1 MINIIPT
8 VIKESA
14 ILKIKGK
21 RYRSLYGR
29 WIECDSKGVYLSR
42 SGGRNVVKFKKN
54 EKK

>member
-1 MINIIPT
+1 MKSTYKKPYP
-8 VIKESA
+8 VIF
-14 ILKIKGK
+14 KIDGK

-42 SGGRNVVKFKKN
+42 SGGKNVVKFKKN

>member
-1 MINIIPT
+1 MKSVYKKPYP
-8 VIKESA
+8 V

-42 SGGRNVVKFKKN
+42 SGGKNVVKFKKN